1 MMRTG
6 MVAVLVSALAVTACG
21 SGPDEKK
28 AVADERAK
36 AFTPPSVTSRVD
48 FGGMM
53 DRRFRALDRDGN
65 DVIDA
70 GEMPSQDSRLHEL
83 DRNRDG
89 RVTASEFNEGMLA
102 RFDRMDLNRDGTV
115 TSEERETY
123 RARPASTPTPTNSA
137 PRLP

>member
-1 MMRTG
+1 MRTG
-6 MVAVLVSALAVTACG
+6 WVTVLVGALAVAACG
-21 SGPDEKK
+21 PGPEEKK
-28 AVADERAK
+28 AIADERAK

-70 GEMPSQDSRLHEL
+70 GEMPSRDSHITRL

-89 RVTASEFNEGMLA
+89 QVTASEFNEGMLA
-102 RFDRMDLNRDGTV
+102 QFDRMDLNRDGTV
-115 TSEERETY
+115 TSEERETF
-123 RARPASTPTPTNSA
+123 RARPEATPTPTNSA